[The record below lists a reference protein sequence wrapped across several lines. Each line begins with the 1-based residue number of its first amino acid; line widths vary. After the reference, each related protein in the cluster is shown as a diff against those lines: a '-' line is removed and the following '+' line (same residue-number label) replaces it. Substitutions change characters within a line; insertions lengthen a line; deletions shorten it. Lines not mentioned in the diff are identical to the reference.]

1 MDLFFHSRKKRLLVY
16 EEFTKSTQETTTTMM
31 NPETTTTMM
40 NPIIKKHSTRSR
52 VGSLS
57 DN

>member
-31 NPETTTTMM
+31 NP
-40 NPIIKKHSTRSR
+40 IIKKHSTRSR